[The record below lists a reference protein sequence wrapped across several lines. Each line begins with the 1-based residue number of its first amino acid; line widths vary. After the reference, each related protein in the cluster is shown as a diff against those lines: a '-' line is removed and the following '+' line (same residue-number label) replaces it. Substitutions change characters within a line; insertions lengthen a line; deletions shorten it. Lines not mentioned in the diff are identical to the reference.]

1 MTSYQLLATNNT
13 TQGWH
18 FALYQEFPEQQG
30 LKSIAWKVLALSKP
44 QPNPTTGVIPWT
56 LTYQVTIPQKQAS
69 DSVYIGGLSQT
80 ARMGYRYEAYMDAG
94 YIQIRELGKGT
105 EGYIDFRN
113 NTKAFQDMGL
123 MVDGTLMVMQEN
135 VAGGVTSQFQVTPNY
150 YCGLYTNLIQGQ
162 FVSSDAA
169 VDPVQITFPSGMTT
183 ASVSADIADNQVSL
197 SPPLYGIDVK
207 FAAQKRQ

>member
-1 MTSYQLLATNNT
+1 MSNYQMLATNNT

-18 FALYQEFPEQQG
+18 FALYQQQPEQQG
-30 LKSIAWKVLALSKP
+30 LKTVAWKVLALSAP

-56 LTYQVTIPQKQAS
+56 LTYQVTIPQKQES

-105 EGYIDFRN
+105 EGYIDFLN
-113 NTKAFQDMGL
+113 NTPAFQDMGL
-123 MVDGTLMVMQEN
+123 MVDGTLMSMQEN

-150 YCGLYTNLIQGQ
+150 FCGLYTNLVQGQ
-162 FVSSDAA
+162 FVSSNAA
-169 VDPVQITFPSGMTT
+169 VDPVQITFPRGLTHV
-183 ASVSADIADNQVSL
+183 SVGADISDNRVAL
-197 SPPLYGIDVK
+197 SPPKYGVSVK
-207 FAAQKRQ
+207 TATQ